1 MPYGAQIKFGIAR
14 QASAGTGVTAATSF
28 HGFAHVSHDIGLERE
43 ELISQNRVGRFEQGA
58 AYDGVDRVLGTIEF
72 EATPRNMLAAL
83 AACVNHAPVSVTS
96 GSLRTYTFLPN
107 TEDFSSTLV
116 KAPYTVYSQF
126 TDAASAEHFF
136 DVQFGQL
143 EFQIA
148 QGQFLRGRLSAAGG
162 RRTATGIGSLN
173 VLPDAAD
180 VGALFPWNTT
190 SVSIGGIGVGENS
203 DITITLN
210 ENVEP
215 LYTVNASREPYKYA
229 RSGFRE
235 VTISGTL
242 YLANRDR
249 LNDFVNGTQRR
260 LLVTVANTRT
270 AIQSGYFNTLTIDVP
285 QMKITALKLASQGPG
300 EVAVNFTGRG
310 VLDPSS
316 NYAIQFTA
324 ISTWAAGF

>member
-1 MPYGAQIKFGIAR
+1 MPYGAQIKFGIGR
-14 QASAGTGVTAATSF
+14 QAAAGTAVTAAGSF
-28 HGFAHVSHDIGLERE
+28 HGFAHVSQDIGLERE
-43 ELISQNRVGRFEQGA
+43 ELISENLVGRFEQGA

-72 EATPRNMLAAL
+72 EATPRNLLAAL
-83 AACVNHAPVSVTS
+83 ACCVNHNPATVTS
-96 GSLRTYTFLPN
+96 GALRTHVFLPN

-116 KAPYTVYSQF
+116 KAPWTVYSQF
-126 TDAASAEHFF
+126 TDATSAEHFY

-143 EFQIA
+143 EMQIS
-148 QGQFLRGRLSAAGG
+148 QGQFLRSRLSAAGG

-180 VGALFPWNTT
+180 VGVLFPWNVT
-190 SVSIGGIGVGENS
+190 SISLGGAGVGENS

-249 LNDFVNGTQRR
+249 LNDFVAGTQRR
-260 LLVTVANTRT
+260 LLATLINTRT
-270 AIQSGYFNTLTIDVP
+270 AIQSGFFNTLTIDVP

-300 EVAVNFTGRG
+300 EVSVNFTARG

-316 NYAIQFTA
+316 SYAIQFTT
-324 ISTWAAGF
+324 ISTYQAGF

>member
-14 QASAGTGVTAATSF
+14 QAGVNSAVISVGSF
-28 HGFAHVSHDIGLERE
+28 HGFAHVSQDVGLERE
-43 ELISQNRVGRFEQGA
+43 ELVSQNLVGRFEQGA
-58 AYDGVDRVLGTIEF
+58 VYDGVDRVLGTIEF

-83 AACVNHAPVSVTS
+83 AACVNHAPASATS

-107 TEDFSSTLV
+107 TEDFNSLLV
-116 KAPYTVYSQF
+116 KAPWTVYAQF
-126 TDAASAEHFF
+126 TDAASAEHFY

-143 EFQIA
+143 EFQIS

-162 RRTATGIGSLN
+162 RRTPTGIGSLA

-180 VGALFPWNTT
+180 VGVLFPWN
-190 SVSIGGIGVGENS
+190 VASISLGGSGVGENS

-210 ENVEP
+210 ENIEP
-215 LYTVNASREPYKYA
+215 LYTVNASREPYKYS
-229 RSGFRE
+229 RSNFRE

-260 LLVTVANTRT
+260 LLATLVNTRT

-285 QMKITALKLASQGPG
+285 QMKITAMKLASNGPG
-300 EVAVNFTGRG
+300 EVSVNFTARG

-316 NYAIQFTA
+316 NYAIQMTM
-324 ISTWAAGF
+324 ITTWSAGF